1 MHKPAPID
9 MKCLQKVKTLIRLS
23 HCSASIGQIDSSRV
37 SILLKYINIFFTF
50 LRMHSNSCFMVDSF
64 WGLIIIN
71 LIMVS
76 QVMASPQGAI
86 PEACHNMTPSH
97 GVEPQSSTPPFITL
111 LEKVTKTYKI
121 FLILMACSCI

>member
-1 MHKPAPID
+1 MHKPTPID
-9 MKCLQKVKTLIRLS
+9 MKCLQKVEALIRLS

-37 SILLKYINIFFTF
+37 SIPLSTSIFIYFLTF
-50 LRMHSNSCFMVDSF
+50 LRMHSNSCFMAASF

-71 LIMVS
+71 MFMVS

-97 GVEPQSSTPPFITL
+97 GVEPQHRQVKCHRCNIHRC
-111 LEKVTKTYKI
+111 
-121 FLILMACSCI
+121 ILNWAL